1 MWVIHTLRV
10 TKPLAVILS
19 VAKDLVAHRAKPL
32 AVILSVAK
40 DLFVQQARP
49 FAALE
54 NQSVCAIM
62 GGGFGREH
70 SMGGPFAEPLRV
82 NSKEY
87 EMIIFDEN
95 RPSDSPIVERVWRCH
110 SEGAAPFLSIA
121 ATRCELV
128 VTRLQGKVTM
138 TVRGP
143 ETRATP
149 LGDCPGDG
157 EWLGILLK
165 LGTFLPIL
173 PTRTLVDAEVNL
185 PAVSRKCFWLD
196 GSAWQLPDYD
206 NADTFV
212 DWLVRKDLLARDPVV
227 DAVLQGHLK
236 DRSLSTIQRRFLRA
250 TGLTQSAA
258 RQIERAR
265 YATHLL
271 QQGVSILDTVLEA
284 GYFDQPHLTR
294 SLKYL
299 IGQTPAQIL
308 QKSRP
313 EQMPFLYNT
322 TPFE

>member
-1 MWVIHTLRV
+1 M
-10 TKPLAVILS
+10 IL
-19 VAKDLVAHRAKPL
+19 
-32 AVILSVAK
+32 
-40 DLFVQQARP
+40 
-49 FAALE
+49 
-54 NQSVCAIM
+54 
-62 GGGFGREH
+62 
-70 SMGGPFAEPLRV
+70 
-82 NSKEY
+82 
-87 EMIIFDEN
+87 FDED
-95 RPSDSPIVERVWRCH
+95 RASDSPFVERVWRCH

-121 ATRCELV
+121 ASRCELV
-128 VTRLQGKVTM
+128 VSRLHGKVTM

-143 ETRATP
+143 ETRATS

-165 LGTFLPIL
+165 LGTFLPHL
-173 PTRTLVDAEVNL
+173 PTRTLVDADVNL
-185 PAVSRKCFWLD
+185 PAVSRNSFWLF
-196 GSAWQLPDYD
+196 GSIFQLPDYD

-227 DAVLQGHLK
+227 DAALQGQLQ
-236 DRSLSTIQRRFLRA
+236 DRSMSTIQRRFRRS

-271 QQGVSILDTVLEA
+271 QQGVSILDAVEQA

-299 IGQTPAQIL
+299 IGQTPAQIRE
-308 QKSRP
+308 KSRP
-313 EQMPFLYNT
+313 EQMPFLYKT